1 MIPKRSIR
9 YTTVAAGAAFLSVES
24 GKGTRNVVEI
34 YMERVD
40 SRVKYLYLMI
50 INNNLQLCSFLYQ
63 PGVCN
68 NDQFYARENKNKV
81 K

>member
-1 MIPKRSIR
+1 
-9 YTTVAAGAAFLSVES
+9 
-24 GKGTRNVVEI
+24 
-34 YMERVD
+34 MERVD

-50 INNNLQLCSFLYQ
+50 INNNLQLCLFLYQ